1 MKSLGVSSPR
11 DMTNH
16 GGEGGDAYTQENQ
29 KRPMHGGKSS
39 LVYLQVKT
47 RCCH

>member
-29 KRPMHGGKSS
+29 KKAYAWGKKQFS
-39 LVYLQVKT
+39 LFTSKN
-47 RCCH
+47 